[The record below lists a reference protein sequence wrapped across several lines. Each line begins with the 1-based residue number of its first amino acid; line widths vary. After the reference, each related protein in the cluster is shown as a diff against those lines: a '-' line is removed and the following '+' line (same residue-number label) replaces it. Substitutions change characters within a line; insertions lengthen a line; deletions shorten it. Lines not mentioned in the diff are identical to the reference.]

1 MIKNQTFMGSKPFH
15 IRFDEIDGF
24 IKLCDGIRSVWY
36 NDIYNRITYLIIEKG
51 INYNVSRIRIDSY
64 RFLPIERTLTFHTV
78 IILIKSVAN
87 KNESNYNYNIFFRKR
102 FVWR

>member
-24 IKLCDGIRSVWY
+24 IKLYDGIRSVWY
-36 NDIYNRITYLIIEKG
+36 NDICNRITYLIIEKG

-64 RFLPIERTLTFHTV
+64 SFLPIERTLTFHTV

-87 KNESNYNYNIFFRKR
+87 KNESNYNYNIVFRKR